1 MIQIEDII
9 IQFGDRKVLNNI
21 SATFNDGEIIG
32 LVAPNG
38 TGKSTLLNVLMNYL
52 PPTSGKV
59 IIGESLEYTSKSR
72 EALIRKHITM
82 MADQSDLYPHL
93 SGIDHLKIYA
103 DMWKETSIDPSKVV
117 ERLKMGHYV
126 NNKTGTYSLG
136 MKQRLCFAMQMVAN
150 TKYML
155 MDEVMNGLDPD
166 NVELISKL
174 LEEKKREGK
183 VILIASHLLENLE
196 KYADRILFLNDGHFV
211 YERDY
216 NKINNEDYY
225 LKFSSRQNEDIVRD
239 IHKEYPKINL
249 KELSNERLIVKVN
262 ELSQQEIEYL
272 KNIITE
278 KYKLSYIIG
287 PLDLLDHY
295 SIEYNS

>member
-9 IQFGDRKVLNNI
+9 VQFGDRKVLNNI

-126 NNKTGTYSLG
+126 NNKTRTYSLG

-196 KYADRILFLNDGHFV
+196 KYADRILFLNNGHFV

-239 IHKEYPKINL
+239 IHKEYPKISL
-249 KELSNERLIVKVN
+249 KELSNERLILKVN

-272 KNIITE
+272 KNLITE

>member
-9 IQFGDRKVLNNI
+9 VQFGDRKVLNNI

-72 EALIRKHITM
+72 EALIKKHITM

-126 NNKTGTYSLG
+126 NNKTRTYSLG

-196 KYADRILFLNDGHFV
+196 KYADRILFLNNGHFV

-239 IHKEYPKINL
+239 IHKEYPKISL
-249 KELSNERLIVKVN
+249 KELSNERLILKVN

-272 KNIITE
+272 KNLITE